1 MPPKIH
7 PLSHR
12 ILSMATGY
20 GDLKTITQAKMIC
33 TVVARDGKR
42 QLLWVGPNT
51 RVEIQQVKPGNVEEL
66 KSGFV
71 LIQLRMGVL
80 A

>member
-7 PLSHR
+7 PLRQR
-12 ILSMATGY
+12 ILSTVTGC

-42 QLLWVGPNT
+42 LLLWVGPNT
-51 RVEIQQVKPGNVEEL
+51 RAEIQWVKPGNDEEL
-66 KSGFV
+66 KSGFA

-80 A
+80 T

>member
-1 MPPKIH
+1 MQPKIH

-12 ILSMATGY
+12 ILSTATGY

-51 RVEIQQVKPGNVEEL
+51 RVEIQWVKPGNVEEL
-66 KSGFV
+66 KSGFA